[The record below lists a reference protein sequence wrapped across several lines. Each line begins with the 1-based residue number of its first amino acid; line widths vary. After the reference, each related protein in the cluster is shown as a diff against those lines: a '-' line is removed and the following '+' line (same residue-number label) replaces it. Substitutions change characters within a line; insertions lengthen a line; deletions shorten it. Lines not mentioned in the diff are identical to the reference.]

1 MNPIVE
7 ASTTPASGSPDD
19 ILSIDMETMVLSP
32 EQIQAA
38 AEEIMQR
45 RENALKSIA
54 QEVETQFREDA
65 MHRKVKE
72 QEWLVAEKLNLPQ
85 SATIRENRI
94 TADKPYGLR
103 KGNQDTESS
112 IPPEFNIVRSKM
124 KIAKA
129 QLEMMQFGAGSD
141 KNFEIRNDPA
151 SDVVN
156 DLQNF
161 DIVLHPDTQTPVIDP
176 QTGQPM
182 TISDLAAKKISE
194 DDERARRMDETV
206 WSNCIEMNY
215 GQKMRQGMDD
225 YLEYGTTVFQGPFNN
240 RKVSKVRKNLT
251 TSDNRSIW
259 VSETSEQIKPDFK
272 RVNPWLFF
280 PDHRALSIEECERA
294 TVVNILTAR
303 DLRNLAKREDFFGDV
318 IKALLKEEPNRNYYN
333 CFTPQS
339 SFYNNKNYLAG
350 KYIVLEYHG
359 YLGIKELDDL
369 GITPPFENPF
379 DVYPCEIWVCQGKI
393 IYLGLELLENEDRLP
408 FAVECWERDPSSLF
422 GFGSILL
429 YDAQR
434 VVNMTYKMLLD
445 NAGMSALPQVG
456 VNSELVKATDGKPVI
471 TPGKVWEM
479 TEFGDDIHKALQF
492 FYPENN
498 VQMLASVLNM
508 AREFGNEEST
518 IPLIQGGLTDPN
530 IGDAGATGMSMIM
543 VASNSILSSK
553 ARSWDDN
560 ITKPIIKGIYE
571 WNMQYNNR
579 EDIKGDFV
587 IDVKTSTAYLSKV
600 LEQKDIERLCVEVQ
614 QNEEL
619 QDLIEVDELY
629 RARLAGMKL
638 PFDRIVRDPAKVE
651 KIRREK
657 AQAAQANQQNNPE
670 WMDAQSKVMTAQARM
685 QDAQVKEKQLQFD
698 ATVGLQEAQM
708 EHDQKM
714 ADYTVTRP
722 AEAQAR
728 VQQAQIQ
735 QQTQREKI
743 AADLQ
748 QKRMQVDAN
757 VYNHD
762 QKVKQNNF
770 HQGMKQVNEQQ
781 KIVLKNKEVQIKQFE
796 AIHNSRK
803 PPKLETK

>member
-1 MNPIVE
+1 M
-7 ASTTPASGSPDD
+7 
-19 ILSIDMETMVLSP
+19 
-32 EQIQAA
+32 
-38 AEEIMQR
+38 
-45 RENALKSIA
+45 
-54 QEVETQFREDA
+54 
-65 MHRKVKE
+65 
-72 QEWLVAEKLNLPQ
+72 
-85 SATIRENRI
+85 
-94 TADKPYGLR
+94 
-103 KGNQDTESS
+103 
-112 IPPEFNIVRSKM
+112 
-124 KIAKA
+124 
-129 QLEMMQFGAGSD
+129 
-141 KNFEIRNDPA
+141 
-151 SDVVN
+151 
-156 DLQNF
+156 
-161 DIVLHPDTQTPVIDP
+161 
-176 QTGQPM
+176 
-182 TISDLAAKKISE
+182 
-194 DDERARRMDETV
+194 
-206 WSNCIEMNY
+206 
-215 GQKMRQGMDD
+215 
-225 YLEYGTTVFQGPFNN
+225 
-240 RKVSKVRKNLT
+240 
-251 TSDNRSIW
+251 
-259 VSETSEQIKPDFK
+259 
-272 RVNPWLFF
+272 
-280 PDHRALSIEECERA
+280 
-294 TVVNILTAR
+294 
-303 DLRNLAKREDFFGDV
+303 
-318 IKALLKEEPNRNYYN
+318 
-333 CFTPQS
+333 
-339 SFYNNKNYLAG
+339 
-350 KYIVLEYHG
+350 
-359 YLGIKELDDL
+359 
-369 GITPPFENPF
+369 
-379 DVYPCEIWVCQGKI
+379 
-393 IYLGLELLENEDRLP
+393 
-408 FAVECWERDPSSLF
+408 
-422 GFGSILL
+422 
-429 YDAQR
+429 
-434 VVNMTYKMLLD
+434 
-445 NAGMSALPQVG
+445 
-456 VNSELVKATDGKPVI
+456 
-471 TPGKVWEM
+471 
-479 TEFGDDIHKALQF
+479 
-492 FYPENN
+492 
-498 VQMLASVLNM
+498 
-508 AREFGNEEST
+508 
-518 IPLIQGGLTDPN
+518 
-530 IGDAGATGMSMIM
+530 
-543 VASNSILSSK
+543 ASNSILSSK